1 MDINYKETGGT
12 NTGEALDLTN
22 YRIMQEARGM
32 RNITSSGISKVII
45 IVTDGDSDNNAL
57 TLQNSKLLKDRG
69 FYILTVGIGNL
80 FTNENE
86 LIQMASTRND
96 AYKIEEYNKI
106 LYFLTTLARS
116 TNQKSALIQDEIEIE
131 SEVSENSYKYLT
143 LPLKSTLKADS
154 ENITVVLENLD
165 NSDTSL
171 YYSFDEPNPK
181 SDKEF
186 IDTNDIPNSQQN
198 KAHIIQNGNK
208 RYYKIERPSNKNE
221 LFLSVN
227 GLNKQNKFKISIYE
241 YSIDVD
247 EMTTDILMSHS
258 SQTSPSTPNLPNLSK
273 TTKKNNSNLNKT
285 NLFLIYGFILICIS
299 IF

>member
-1 MDINYKETGGT
+1 MDINYKGTGGT

-45 IVTDGDSDNNAL
+45 VVTDGDSDNNAL
-57 TLQNSKLLKDRG
+57 TLKNSKLLKDKG

-80 FTNENE
+80 FTNEKE
-86 LIQMASTRND
+86 LVEMASTIND

-143 LPLKSTLKADS
+143 LPLKSALKAGS
-154 ENITVVLENLD
+154 ENITIVLENLD

-198 KAHIIQNGNK
+198 KAQIIQNGNK

-227 GLNKQNKFKISIYE
+227 GLNKQNKFKISVYE

-247 EMTTDILMSHS
+247 EMTTDITI
-258 SQTSPSTPNLPNLSK
+258 TSPSTPNLPNLSK
-273 TTKKNNSNLNKT
+273 TTNKNNSNSNKT
-285 NLFLIYGFILICIS
+285 NLFLIYGFILMCIS